1 MSTTKKHVRQIL
13 RVLLSTYNGE
23 RFLREQLDSILNQSL
38 YKNPEWSVEL
48 VIRDDGS
55 SDSTRDILSEY
66 EKKHGVTCIY
76 GENIGVIA
84 SFFELIK
91 NMSEGADYIALSDQ
105 DDVWMEDKLE
115 SAVQVLE
122 DEKST
127 KPLLYCG
134 MCQITDEKLNPME
147 TVFFTDHM
155 RPAFGNALVEN
166 ICTGCTAVLNQPL
179 AALLRVGKPDFTV
192 MHDWWI
198 YIFGACFGKVIY
210 DAVPHMYYRQHGK
223 NTVGVRKSYVSE
235 FVARVKRFRGN
246 RYNISR
252 QIDSFQKLC
261 KEHDLPVPEEHMELM
276 GMVLTAKKQIRARF
290 QLMHSEKI
298 YRQRAMDNIIFKM
311 IFLSGTM

>member
-1 MSTTKKHVRQIL
+1 MKHVRQIL

-38 YKNPEWSVEL
+38 CKNPEWSVEL

-66 EKKHGVTCIY
+66 EKKDGVTCIY
-76 GENIGVIA
+76 GKNIGVIG

-91 NMSEGADYIALSDQ
+91 DMSEGADYIALSDQ

-115 SAVQVLE
+115 AAITALE
-122 DEKST
+122 QERT
-127 KPLLYCG
+127 TVPLLYCG
-134 MCQITDEKLNPME
+134 MCQITDEDLNPIE
-147 TVFFTDHM
+147 TVFFTDNM
-155 RPAFGNALVEN
+155 KPAFGNALVEN
-166 ICTGCTAVLNQPL
+166 ICTGCTAVLNQSL
-179 AALLRVGKPDFTV
+179 VQLLRMGVPGFTV

-198 YIFGACFGKVIY
+198 YIYGTCFGKVIY
-210 DAVPHMYYRQHGK
+210 DSVPHMYYRQHGN
-223 NTVGVRKSYVSE
+223 NTVGVRKGYVSE

-252 QIDSFQKLC
+252 QIEAFQMLC
-261 KEHDLPVPEEHMELM
+261 WEHSLPVPEEHAELM
-276 GMVLTAKKQIRARF
+276 SMVLSAKKHMNARLK
-290 QLMHSEKI
+290 LMGSKKI
-298 YRQRAMDNIIFKM
+298 YRQRRIDNVIFKM

>member
-1 MSTTKKHVRQIL
+1 MGHVRKIL

-23 RFLREQLDSILNQSL
+23 RFLGEQLESILNQSL

-66 EKKHGVTCIY
+66 EKRDRVSCIY
-76 GENIGVIA
+76 GENVGVTA

-91 NMSEGADYIALSDQ
+91 HMSEGADYIALSDQ

-115 SAVQVLE
+115 SAVQALE
-122 DEKST
+122 KEKSAE
-127 KPLLYCG
+127 PLLYCG
-134 MCQITDEKLNPME
+134 MCQITDEQLSPIE
-147 TVFFTDHM
+147 TVFFTDHI
-155 RPAFGNALVEN
+155 RPSFGNALVEN
-166 ICTGCTAVLNQPL
+166 ICTGCTAVFNQSL

-198 YIFGACFGKVIY
+198 YIYGACFGKVVH
-210 DAVPHMYYRQHGK
+210 DGVPHMYYRQHGN
-223 NTVGVRKSYVSE
+223 NTVGVQKSYLSE

-252 QIDSFQKLC
+252 QIASFQKLC
-261 KEHDLPVPEEHMELM
+261 KEHNLPVPEENRELM
-276 GMVLTAKKQIRARF
+276 GMVLTAKRKIRARF
-290 QLMHSEKI
+290 RLMHSKKI
-298 YRQRAMDNIIFKM
+298 YRQRRVDNIIFKM

>member
-1 MSTTKKHVRQIL
+1 MEHVRKIL

-23 RFLREQLDSILNQSL
+23 RFLKEQLDSILNQSL

-66 EKKHGVTCIY
+66 EKKDGVTCIY
-76 GENIGVIA
+76 GKNVGVIA
-84 SFFELIK
+84 SFFELIRD
-91 NMSEGADYIALSDQ
+91 MSEGADYIALSDQ

-122 DEKST
+122 KEKSAE
-127 KPLLYCG
+127 PLLYCG
-134 MCQITDEKLNPME
+134 MCQITDEQLNPIE

-155 RPAFGNALVEN
+155 RPSFGNALVEN
-166 ICTGCTAVLNQPL
+166 ICTGCTAVFNQPL
-179 AALLRVGKPDFTV
+179 AVLLRVGRPDFTV

-198 YIFGACFGKVIY
+198 YIFGACFGKVLF
-210 DAVPHMYYRQHGK
+210 DTVPHMYYRQHGN
-223 NTVGVRKSYVSE
+223 NTVGVQWSYLGE

-252 QIDSFQKLC
+252 QIESFQKLC
-261 KEHDLPVPEEHMELM
+261 NEYNLPVPGENRELM
-276 GMVLTAKKQIRARF
+276 GMVLTAKRKIRARF
-290 QLMHSEKI
+290 QLMHSKKI
-298 YRQRAMDNIIFKM
+298 YRQRRVDNLIFKM